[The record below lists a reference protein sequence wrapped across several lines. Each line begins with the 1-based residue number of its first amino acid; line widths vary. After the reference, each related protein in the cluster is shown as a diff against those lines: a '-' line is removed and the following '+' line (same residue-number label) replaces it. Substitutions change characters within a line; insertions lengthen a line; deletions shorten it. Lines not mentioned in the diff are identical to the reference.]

1 MTTVTTPK
9 KIKKASLSGTLARTA
24 ALSIVA
30 ALVILPLLATFLGG
44 FKTVG
49 ELRTSPFSIPA
60 VWHGDFYARILG
72 DGAFWR
78 FLGNSLVI
86 SLASVCLTLFCAS
99 MAAYVFAQIRFF
111 GSKYLQ
117 SYLLLGMMFPFAT
130 AIVPLFLQVR
140 DFGLLDN
147 ALGVILPQTAFSM
160 AFAIVLFRS
169 FFRQLPKELFEAAH
183 VDGCGYI
190 GFFFRFTLPLST
202 PILATVGTFAFVQSW
217 NNYLLPLIILNDRA
231 RYTWPL
237 GIMQFRGEFLVE
249 WNMILAFVSLTIAP
263 ALIFFVIT
271 QKYIVAGLTRG
282 SVKG

>member
-1 MTTVTTPK
+1 MKRGKT
-9 KIKKASLSGTLARTA
+9 SLLAALLRA
-24 ALSIVA
+24 GVLSIVA
-30 ALVILPLLATFLGG
+30 GLVIFPLLSAFLGG

-60 VWHGDFYARILG
+60 TWHLDFYHKIIT
-72 DGAFWR
+72 DPAFWE

-86 SLASVCLTLFCAS
+86 SLSSVFLTLICAS

-111 GSKYLQ
+111 GSGYLQ
-117 SYLLLGMMFPFAT
+117 SYLLLGLMFPFAT

-147 ALGVILPQTAFSM
+147 PLGVILPQTAFSM

-169 FFRQLPKELFEAAH
+169 FFRQLPKELFEAAY

-217 NNYLLPLIILNDRA
+217 NNYLLPLIMLNERS

-263 ALIFFVIT
+263 ALIFFLLT